1 MTDMNRAEINLKERI
16 LRGVIFFSILLLLAD
31 FIYKSYYGINYQTRE
46 NCILYTNLPRWA
58 FLIYEFTFELFM
70 TVLVGIFVGT
80 LLQKHFTKYKR
91 FYPRNQFSAF
101 LYAAIIPVCSCSA
114 IPMMGA
120 MQGQLRL
127 RTIITFVVAAPLLN
141 PYIIA
146 LSFTV
151 LGNKYAILRIISS
164 LLVALGA
171 GYFVEMVAPKTGIS
185 DPEKLLNCS
194 GNTTCSIP
202 GKSIYYETSRIFK
215 KLIPY
220 LFIAGIIS
228 LAFEYIQPTE
238 FLEKLQ
244 LKEGPLSSA
253 IFILIGMP
261 LYFCNGA
268 DILFLQPLV
277 NYGDLS
283 MGSSIAFS
291 LTSTAICVSSFMML
305 LKYLGKKLTIQ
316 LSFFIMAAIFMISQL
331 FEILNF

>member
-1 MTDMNRAEINLKERI
+1 MNKTEKNQKEWI
-16 LRGVIFFSILLLLAD
+16 LRGLIYFSITLLLAD

-58 FLIYEFTFELFM
+58 FLIYEFSFDLFM
-70 TVLVGIFVGT
+70 TVLVGIFIGT

-101 LYAAIIPVCSCSA
+101 LYAAVIPVCSCSA

-141 PYIIA
+141 PYIVA

-151 LGNKYAILRIISS
+151 LGNEYAFLRIVSS

-171 GYFVEMVAPKTGIS
+171 GYFAEFVAPKTAIS

-194 GNTTCSIP
+194 SNSTCTVP
-202 GKSIYYETSRIFK
+202 GKSIYSETFRIFK
-215 KLIPY
+215 KLFPY
-220 LFIAGIIS
+220 LLIAGLIS
-228 LAFEYIQPTE
+228 LAFEVFQPTE
-238 FLEKLQ
+238 LLEKFQ

-253 IFILIGMP
+253 VFILIGMP
-261 LYFCNGA
+261 IYFCNGA

-316 LSFFIMAAIFMISQL
+316 LSLFIMAAIFMMSQL
-331 FEILNF
+331 IEILNF